1 MKSRSQ
7 PSGRRYDSTGRRA
20 RAAATRRQIVAA
32 AHDLF
37 VEQGYAATAIA
48 AVAKAAGVSGPTVY
62 AAFGSKAGLLKVC
75 IDIALAG
82 DDEEAP
88 VIARPLA
95 RWVYATDDPREL
107 VERYA
112 VMMGVLAG
120 RAGPIYDVLVRAADA
135 EPELSALLVDLE
147 GQRLKAATILASAI
161 AERGGLPPG
170 RTLPQARDTI
180 WLLNAPELYVTVTAR
195 RGWSS
200 KRYVAWA
207 RTALIR
213 LVLDDVIDDPIPR
226 PDLTGSDAG
235 P

>member
-1 MKSRSQ
+1 M
-7 PSGRRYDSTGRRA
+7 
-20 RAAATRRQIVAA
+20 
-32 AHDLF
+32 
-37 VEQGYAATAIA
+37 
-48 AVAKAAGVSGPTVY
+48 SGPTVY

-75 IDIALAG
+75 IDVALAG

-95 RWVYATDDPREL
+95 KWVYAADDPREL

-147 GQRLKAATILASAI
+147 GQRLRAATILASAI
-161 AERGGLPPG
+161 AERGGLPAG
-170 RTLPQARDTI
+170 RTVTQARDTI

-213 LVLDDVIDDPIPR
+213 LVLDDGSTTRSPGRTSPARTLHPDRLPDRHARGFAASCRSPGPSPMVRSTVRCCRPPR
-226 PDLTGSDAG
+226 G
-235 P
+235 PPRNTEPAIGISRTSTS

>member
-1 MKSRSQ
+1 MVAPPQ
-7 PSGRRYDSTGRRA
+7 PPGRRYDSSGRRA
-20 RAAATRRQIVAA
+20 RAAASRRQVVAA

-37 VEQGYAATAIA
+37 TAQGYAATAVT

-75 IDIALAG
+75 IDVAIAG
-82 DDEEAP
+82 DDAEVP

-95 RWVYATDDPREL
+95 TWVYDTGDPRQL

-135 EPELSALLVDLE
+135 EPELSALLADLE
-147 GQRLKAATILASAI
+147 GQRLKAATILATAI
-161 AERGGLPPG
+161 ADRGGLPPG
-170 RTLPQARDTI
+170 RTIAHARDTI
-180 WLLNAPELYVTVTAR
+180 WLLNAPELYVTVTGR

-200 KRYVAWA
+200 ERYVDWA

-213 LVLDDVIDDPIPR
+213 LVLDQVVDGPIPR
-226 PDLTGSDAG
+226 PDLSGPDAE